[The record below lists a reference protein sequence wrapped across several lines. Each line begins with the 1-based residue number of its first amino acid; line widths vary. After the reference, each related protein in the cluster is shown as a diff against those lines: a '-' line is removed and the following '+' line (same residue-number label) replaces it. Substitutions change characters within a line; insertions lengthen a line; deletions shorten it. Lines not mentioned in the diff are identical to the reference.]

1 MKKYYETLGLKSNA
15 SENDIDQAYKKLST
29 ELNPKNNNNEEFFK
43 IEYLKVVDAY
53 NALSNKSKL
62 GSSKVLPSNHNSDPQ
77 LPSKSEDDEFI
88 TVKISKK
95 NLNKASDISKIN
107 IPKDKSFSRFF
118 QYDNEYISGWT
129 YFARTFLNIIL
140 SVFLIGIYLQSV
152 TAYKRGNSLS
162 SSATA
167 PVWGAWGLLFI
178 PGSMLLNYMPEGFIF
193 GFILFRLPHL
203 ILWWSNGK
211 KERYNAITS
220 FKEES
225 NK

>member
-62 GSSKVLPSNHNSDPQ
+62 GSSKVSPSNQNSDPQ

-118 QYDNEYISGWT
+118 QYDNEI
-129 YFARTFLNIIL
+129 
-140 SVFLIGIYLQSV
+140 
-152 TAYKRGNSLS
+152 SLS
-162 SSATA
+162 SSF
-167 PVWGAWGLLFI
+167 PQFKLESYSIFVSNVKSVKLFSVAHFDSPKYKNNFCLSSRI
-178 PGSMLLNYMPEGFIF
+178 VIILSFI
-193 GFILFRLPHL
+193 
-203 ILWWSNGK
+203 S
-211 KERYNAITS
+211 
-220 FKEES
+220 
-225 NK
+225 